1 MVVSKQLKKQIF
13 IEVIALLF
21 LLGVIIYAAFAI
33 KKSNE
38 NKITS
43 IDGMVIVIDDS
54 QIKDMRSLS
63 DGEGLEEKG
72 TTYTVTNNNSYPVTY
87 KVVLVPN
94 VHDENVLKQVR
105 VSTDDL
111 YVESLTDLE
120 RLNGGYVI
128 ATSTLDPGF
137 TKIHLVKNWYKL
149 DTKEDVLERKISFE
163 YRLVR
168 EE

>member
-13 IEVIALLF
+13 IEVLALLF
-21 LLGVIIYAAFAI
+21 LLGVMIYAAFAI
-33 KKSNE
+33 RKSNE

-43 IDGMVIVIDDS
+43 IDGMVVVIDDA
-54 QIKDMRSLS
+54 QVENMKGLS
-63 DGEGLEEKG
+63 DGQGLEEKG
-72 TTYTVTNNNSYPVTY
+72 TTYTVTNNTHPVTY

-111 YVESLTDLE
+111 YVETLTDLE
-120 RLNGGYVI
+120 RLSGGYVI
-128 ATSTLDPGF
+128 ATHTLEAGF
-137 TKIHLVKNWYKL
+137 TKIHLVKSWYKL
-149 DTKEDVLERKISFE
+149 DTKEEILDRTISFD